1 MENLKNLVRFNRYKS
16 VESFNNATDITSSTI
31 SIVKL
36 DDNIMDIYLGR
47 TQLTHSNFPE
57 VNIELRNLID
67 SLNVKLNN
75 IKKEFDSNLSS
86 LDDKHKKELSEY
98 ISNFE
103 DGLKNLKNYTNNLSK
118 EVSNIK
124 SDIQNKYNHNE
135 QQIKDIEKSISDI
148 NILLSNQNDDI
159 NEISNKIGT
168 IGVKQNSTIS
178 DIVDIKKD
186 IKALYSEYY
195 HILKKIGYIDTNIE
209 NILLKFNDININENS
224 IDNLRKYINELL
236 KKIDDN
242 VSEINNLKASDI
254 KFINGISDI
263 KKDIKALYSEQYHIL
278 EDLSNIKKNL
288 SKNDDYNDVENSVD
302 NLRNYINELLKK
314 IDNNISEINNLKA
327 SDIKFINDIS
337 NLKKNI
343 LALQT
348 EDQHIFKILNELISI
363 TKTIESDN
371 VNLNDEIISLKEKIR
386 HLTGVNVDNI
396 ETLEGAN
403 RRLTKLENS
412 DKEFK
417 ITIDEIKDNINSIIE
432 KTNGD
437 FLLLENIINAN
448 ISSLETKIDNLT
460 NSNQDFFNDINGKI
474 KKLEGADEDLKTLIE
489 NITGLDSEI
498 FDILY
503 DVDKINK
510 DLIELRNHVDK
521 IKVPTKVSEL
531 ENDKN
536 YLTEHQDI
544 SGKQDTI
551 TDLDE
556 IRANAELAK
565 TALQSIPEEYVTNEE
580 LNNQGYAKKSD
591 IPKLVWITD
600 SDLDL

>member
-75 IKKEFDSNLSS
+75 IKTEFDSNLSS

-118 EVSNIK
+118 EVYNIK

-209 NILLKFNDININENS
+209 NILLKFNDININQNS

-242 VSEINNLKASDI
+242 VSEINNLKA
-254 KFINGISDI
+254 N
-263 KKDIKALYSEQYHIL
+263 
-278 EDLSNIKKNL
+278 
-288 SKNDDYNDVENSVD
+288 
-302 NLRNYINELLKK
+302 
-314 IDNNISEINNLKA
+314 
-327 SDIKFINDIS
+327 DIKFINDIS
-337 NLKKNI
+337 KLKKNI

-386 HLTGVNVDNI
+386 FLTGVNVDNI

-437 FLLLENIINAN
+437 FLLLENIINDN
-448 ISSLETKIDNLT
+448 ISLLKTKIDNLT
-460 NSNQDFFNDINGKI
+460 DVNKDFFNDINNINEKI
-474 KKLEGADEDLKTLIE
+474 KKLEDADEDLRTLIE
-489 NITGLDSEI
+489 NITGLDSEF

-536 YLTEHQDI
+536 YLTEQ
-544 SGKQDTI
+544 
-551 TDLDE
+551 
-556 IRANAELAK
+556 
-565 TALQSIPEEYVTNEE
+565 
-580 LNNQGYAKKSD
+580 D